1 MDLPTIQQHPF
12 RDRCRQLRT
21 RKYNLHLYIHS
32 LTHHSTQ
39 MCASTPDQNH
49 AIMQKPTNESNG
61 FTIIQFLTPICPA
74 DVNCKSKPEDYE
86 DPYEIAYTKREQISI
101 PTDVISHTEILKH
114 YSNNSP
120 IIPIHFHPIT
130 GKPQAWTKRENL
142 VSIKIVET
150 SQQ

>member
-1 MDLPTIQQHPF
+1 ML
-12 RDRCRQLRT
+12 
-21 RKYNLHLYIHS
+21 
-32 LTHHSTQ
+32 
-39 MCASTPDQNH
+39 
-49 AIMQKPTNESNG
+49 KPTNESSG

-74 DVNCKSKPEDYE
+74 DRDCKASPNDF
-86 DPYEIAYTKREQISI
+86 DDQYEIAYTKREQISV